1 MVGKPLCHTKGRKT
15 MTGSLQIKNGK
26 YYAVINY
33 KDKYGKQRQKWK
45 STGLPT
51 KGNKRRATEMLNNLL
66 NDVNYEQLA
75 SDEDILF
82 WEYMYQWLDIKAFSV
97 EQNTLE
103 SYRDILK
110 RYVEPYFKERKI
122 TLKKLTPMHIQEY
135 YGVQIANGLSPTTVL
150 KQHANIRNALQ
161 HAYKMDLIPSNPADK
176 VTLPRKRKY
185 VANFLDEQGINTVLE
200 FFKDEPIFPV
210 VVLASFLALR
220 RSEVLG
226 LKWSSVNLEMRT
238 LLIKD
243 TVVEYKTVVDK
254 PRTKNNA
261 SHRTLPIPDVIHDF
275 LVKLKQTQDENAAM
289 LGSGYTV
296 NDYVCKWD
304 DGRPF
309 RPDYVSEKFHHR
321 VKKCPGVGHVRFHD
335 LRHSTASALMA
346 SGYSLKAIQEYLGHG
361 DLGTTA
367 NIYAHLQ
374 FQVKA
379 DMADTMQS
387 IITLKLC

>member
-1 MVGKPLCHTKGRKT
+1 
-15 MTGSLQIKNGK
+15 MTGSLQIKNDK

-33 KDKYGKQRQKWK
+33 KDKYGKSKQKWK

-51 KGNKRRATEMLNNLL
+51 RGNKRRATEILNKLL
-66 NDVNYEQLA
+66 NKANFEQLA
-75 SDEDILF
+75 GDEDIPF
-82 WEYMYQWLDIKAFSV
+82 WEYMYQWLDVKALSV

-103 SYRDILK
+103 SYRDVLK
-110 RYVEPYFKERKI
+110 RYIEPYFKERNI
-122 TLKKLTPMHIQEY
+122 TLRKLTPMHIQDY
-135 YGVQIANGLSPTTVL
+135 YGVQLASGLSPTTVL

-161 HAYKMDLIPSNPADK
+161 HAFKMDMIPNNPADK
-176 VTLPRKRKY
+176 VTLPKKRKF
-185 VANFLDEQGINTVLE
+185 VANFLDEQGINAVLE
-200 FFKDEPIFPV
+200 FFKDEAIFPV
-210 VVLASFLALR
+210 VVLAAFLALR

-226 LKWSSVNLEMRT
+226 LKWSAVNLEART
-238 LLIKD
+238 ILIKD
-243 TVVEYKTVVDK
+243 TVVEYNTVVDK

-261 SHRTLPIPDVIHDF
+261 SHRTLPIPDVIYDF
-275 LVKLKQTQDENAAM
+275 LIQLKQKQAENQEL
-289 LGSGYTV
+289 LGKAYAT

-374 FQVKA
+374 YQVKE
-379 DMADTMQS
+379 DMANTMQS
-387 IITLKLC
+387 IIKTQLY